1 MTMRAPS
8 EELPVVFDGV
18 SVTAGLV
25 TILDNIALTLAPGA
39 PTVLIGPNG
48 SGKTTL
54 LRAAMGLVAPT
65 RGRITWGG
73 RENVPPLKRA
83 IVFQRPAMLR
93 RSAGANIRFALRAA
107 GIPRAEHA
115 RRTGELLELVGLGNL
130 ADRAARRLSGGEQ
143 QRLALARA
151 LARDPAV
158 LFLDEPTAS
167 LDPTATK
174 AVEDIIRAVSQR
186 NIKVVMA
193 THDLGEARRLAGDIV
208 MLHRGRVVETGAA
221 VVVLRRAANRRGEGV
236 PCRRVAY
243 LEHDPEKWVS
253 VFRKDH
259 AQTKEGEK
267 TNEHAHS
274 PPADC
279 SRRQPRIHRLRYR
292 TG

>member
-1 MTMRAPS
+1 MRAPS
-8 EELPVVFDGV
+8 EELPIVFDGV
-18 SVTAGLV
+18 TVTAGPV
-25 TILDNIALTLAPGA
+25 TILDGVALTLAPGA

-54 LRAAMGLVAPT
+54 LRLAMGLMTPS

-83 IVFQRPAMLR
+83 IVFQRPVMLR
-93 RSAGANIRFALRAA
+93 RSARANIRYALRAA
-107 GIPRAEHA
+107 GIPHAEHA
-115 RRTGELLELVGLGNL
+115 PRISELLELVGLGQL

-208 MLHRGRVVETGAA
+208 LLHRGRVAETGAA
-221 VVVLRRAANRRGEGV
+221 PSFFDAPQTGE
-236 PCRRVAY
+236 
-243 LEHDPEKWVS
+243 
-253 VFRKDH
+253 
-259 AQTKEGEK
+259 TKAFLAGE
-267 TNEHAHS
+267 
-274 PPADC
+274 
-279 SRRQPRIHRLRYR
+279 LLV
-292 TG
+292 